1 MRYLDGLV
9 GKYRIK
15 NEALERSLRI
25 ANQTN
30 SVLQQRLSDIELDH
44 RKTLETM
51 DGQIR
56 KLYETVC
63 ILVARKAEQVIPCN
77 ILGV

>member
-1 MRYLDGLV
+1 LTFHYLDGLV

-30 SVLQQRLSDIELDH
+30 SVLQQRLNDIELDH
-44 RKTLETM
+44 RKTLEMM
-51 DGQIR
+51 DGQIK

-63 ILVARKAEQVIPCN
+63 ILVARTTEKNEQVS
-77 ILGV
+77 L